1 MSVEPRTWIVGLNDA
16 EGLVTHCLLSL
27 EARFALP
34 ETVTVC
40 IGDRCRAQSANAA
53 GRVLGIVADPPGAA
67 PDFLGLLRGAEA
79 RAAVEER
86 APVAA
91 TVAIGVARGR
101 LNAVDDAVNLA
112 VTTLIDWGHDVTTR
126 TLAQ

>member
-1 MSVEPRTWIVGLNDA
+1 MSVEAKTRVVGLNDA

-40 IGDRCRAQSANAA
+40 LGGGHHARSAHETE
-53 GRVLGIVADPPGAA
+53 RVLGIVANPPGT
-67 PDFLGLLRGAEA
+67 PTDFLGLLRGAEA
-79 RAAVEER
+79 QAVLDG
-86 APVAA
+86 ALPFGA
-91 TVAIGVARGR
+91 TVAVGVARGR
-101 LNAVDDAVNLA
+101 ANAVDDAVNLA

-126 TLAQ
+126 S